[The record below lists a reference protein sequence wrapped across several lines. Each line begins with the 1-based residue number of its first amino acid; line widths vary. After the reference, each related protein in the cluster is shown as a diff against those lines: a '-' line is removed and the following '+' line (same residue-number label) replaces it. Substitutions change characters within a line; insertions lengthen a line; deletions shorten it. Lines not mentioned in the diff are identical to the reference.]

1 MAETPEPT
9 AETAPEERDRR
20 LARSLRGFGPLGF
33 LSILVIVLTGNVAIA
48 PMVFVPVGA
57 LLALEWVRQSRTPW
71 RDLGFVR
78 PRSWAATILGGIAA
92 GAAFKLLM
100 KSVVM
105 PLFGADPV
113 NQAYHFLAGNRALL
127 PVAALAMVNAGFSEE
142 TVFRG
147 FGFERLGRLLG
158 SAPWARAA
166 TVIIISALFGLA
178 HWPNQGVSGVQQAT
192 ITGLVIGTIYAATR
206 QLPFVMI
213 LHASFDLT
221 ALALIYGNLETR
233 VAHWFFR

>member
-1 MAETPEPT
+1 VTESPELAT
-9 AETAPEERDRR
+9 ATTSE
-20 LARSLRGFGPLGF
+20 AREGRWAARLRGFGPLGI
-33 LSILVIVLTGNVAIA
+33 LSILVIVLSGNVAVA

-57 LLALEWVRQSRTPW
+57 LLALEWARQSRTPW

-78 PRSWAATILGGIAA
+78 PRSWLATIAGGVAA

-127 PVAALAMVNAGFSEE
+127 PAAALAMINAGFSEE

-158 SAPWARAA
+158 NRPWAPAV
-166 TVIIISALFGLA
+166 TVIVVSVLFGLA
-178 HWPNQGVSGVQQAT
+178 HWPNQGLAGVEQAT
-192 ITGLVIGTIYAATR
+192 ITGLVIGTIYAITR

-213 LHASFDLT
+213 LHAAFDLT
-221 ALALIYGNLETR
+221 ALALIYWNLETG